1 MNNTQ
6 HTYFAELGIA
16 LQKAGYTVQPE
27 KSGVMPVE
35 WNGCPLCRVTE
46 DGGIR
51 FRRDDT
57 ADPAAEAARDRVT
70 DIASV
75 VREYMTLI
83 ERAPDLKA
91 DGLGESYKLL
101 ADFNGALLA
110 GHPSGYGAEFVT
122 WEWNYGRTGLWQGHY
137 YGPGS
142 GPSGYLSAKQDFCV
156 RSGLIDQH
164 HLFTNEQLAEVYRC
178 IYETMESGYT
188 MTPER
193 QKLLEGVTDH
203 IRDAVPDLA
212 ELVSRSNERELDTI
226 VEEQA
231 GMTLDIN

>member
-1 MNNTQ
+1 MDTN
-6 HTYFAELGIA
+6 TYFSELKLT
-16 LQKAGYTVQPE
+16 LQKAGYTVDPE
-27 KSGVMPVE
+27 GAGVLPVA

-57 ADPAAEAARDRVT
+57 ADPAAEAARGRVT

-101 ADFNGALLA
+101 ADFYGAVLA

-122 WEWNYGRTGLWQGHY
+122 WEWNYGRTWLLQGHY

-164 HLFTNEQLAEVYRC
+164 HLFTNEQLVEVYRC

-193 QKLLEGVTDH
+193 QKLLEGVAEQ
-203 IRDAVPDLA
+203 IEEAVPNLTDLVGQPNEA
-212 ELVSRSNERELDTI
+212 EMRAQA
-226 VEEQA
+226 EEQSQ
-231 GMTLDIN
+231 GMTQQM